1 MLSTVKSGKAAPPPP
16 QPSAK
21 RSLPPPPARGDAPV
35 ESSEDVDDGYDIDEE
50 DEDEI
55 MCVMKQLR
63 KLRACTRKTALL
75 LQAYQARMLVTC
87 DHPLAGACYHP
98 ARATLGRPA
107 LRRPNPVPTGPCRH
121 LQQGQMRLRR
131 PSNKRAQHHR
141 LEHWCDSLCICQ
153 MHSLL
158 LHTNNFDTN
167 VKTPHV
173 FSSNAVASSS
183 SSKL

>member
-1 MLSTVKSGKAAPPPP
+1 M
-16 QPSAK
+16 
-21 RSLPPPPARGDAPV
+21 
-35 ESSEDVDDGYDIDEE
+35 DEE

-55 MCVMKQLR
+55 MCVMKYSHKFR
-63 KLRACTRKTALL
+63 PCTRETALL
-75 LQAYQARMLVTC
+75 VCHNRAPASISNTY
-87 DHPLAGACYHP
+87 DYGHPLLGACYHLKNLAV
-98 ARATLGRPA
+98 ARQF
-107 LRRPNPVPTGPCRH
+107 LRRLNPVPTGPCRH

-141 LEHWCDSLCICQ
+141 LEHWYDSLWKCQ
-153 MHSLL
+153 MHFLS